1 MFMHLYQSSSKMSG
15 HTVLSSKSTYHKF
28 FTVNSKLKV
37 YFCITIFTLR
47 LFTIQIYYS
56 INNYCRDKLAN
67 PKNQKREKGK
77 GKDEEKA
84 GNLMMIY
91 DEQDIC

>member
-1 MFMHLYQSSSKMSG
+1 MFMHLYQSSFKMSG
-15 HTVLSSKSTYHKF
+15 HPVLSSKSTYRKF
-28 FTVNSKLKV
+28 FTFNSKLKV

-47 LFTIQIYYS
+47 LFTIQIYLS

-67 PKNQKREKGK
+67 PKNQKQEKGK

-84 GNLMMIY
+84 VNLIMIY
-91 DEQDIC
+91 DEQDIW

>member
-1 MFMHLYQSSSKMSG
+1 MSG
-15 HTVLSSKSTYHKF
+15 HPVLSSKSTYRKF
-28 FTVNSKLKV
+28 FTFNSKLKV

-47 LFTIQIYYS
+47 LFTIQIYLS

-67 PKNQKREKGK
+67 PKNQKQEKGK

-84 GNLMMIY
+84 VNLIMIY
-91 DEQDIC
+91 DEQDIW